1 MRNTPIESEFG
12 ARRLGTSILLT
23 TLVLVAC
30 SGNDAPSAPPSSAQT
45 EGSAPAAEP
54 SQPTASA
61 PVSQPQASTTAVR
74 PASNEPSGERRF
86 NEGAHYVLLTPQQ
99 PTSTDGDL
107 IEVAEVFMY
116 SCPGCFAFEPYIEQW
131 TQGKADYVNFVRIPA
146 AWNTVAEVHA
156 RAFYTAEVLGKLEE
170 MHTPFFREFHIN
182 GNYLDTESKLIEF
195 FARFGVDENTFS
207 STFDSFAV
215 HTKLQRAKDLIARY
229 RVSETPNVVVNGRY
243 LTRGSLAQSYQNWFD
258 ILDELV
264 AVEWASE

>member
-1 MRNTPIESEFG
+1 M
-12 ARRLGTSILLT
+12 
-23 TLVLVAC
+23 
-30 SGNDAPSAPPSSAQT
+30 
-45 EGSAPAAEP
+45 
-54 SQPTASA
+54 
-61 PVSQPQASTTAVR
+61 
-74 PASNEPSGERRF
+74 
-86 NEGAHYVLLTPQQ
+86 
-99 PTSTDGDL
+99 

-131 TQGKADYVNFVRIPA
+131 TQGKADYINFVRIPA
-146 AWNTVAEVHA
+146 AWNAVAEVHA

-182 GNYLDTESKLIEF
+182 GNYLDTESKLMEF
-195 FARFGVDENTFS
+195 FARFGVDEDTFS
-207 STFDSFAV
+207 STFNSFAV

-258 ILDELV
+258 ILDELA